1 MRLLGVGDNV
11 VDRYRHLG
19 LMFPG
24 GQALNVAVAARRS
37 GAEAGYLGAIGT
49 DTAGRHVLDALRAE
63 GLDIERLRIIPGPN
77 AYADVEVRDGDR
89 VFVGSSV
96 GVSRFHLTAE
106 DLAYASTFDI
116 VHSSESSGLEDDIPA
131 LARRVPVSF
140 DFATHREPG
149 YLRALLPYLT
159 VACFSASDLDD
170 SDAEAFLRQTVAQGP
185 RLALAT
191 RGSADALL
199 ADGDRVWRQPAVA
212 VDVVDTLGA
221 GDAFTG
227 RLLVGVISGEALR
240 DAMTAAAEV
249 AAEACQ
255 SFGAFGHPAPYAPP
269 GAGEEVRT
277 VNEETDMPGDH
288 GMAVA
293 EPS

>member
-49 DTAGRHVLDALRAE
+49 DAAGRHVLDALRAE
-63 GLDIERLRIIPGPN
+63 AIDIERLRIIPGPN
-77 AYADVEVRDGDR
+77 AYAEVEVVNGDR
-89 VFVGSSV
+89 VFVGSSL
-96 GVSRFHLTAE
+96 GVSRFRLTIE
-106 DLAYASTFDI
+106 DLAYAATFDI
-116 VHSSESSGLEDDIPA
+116 AHSSESSGLEFDIPA
-131 LARRVPVSF
+131 LAGRVPVSF
-140 DFATHREPG
+140 DFATHREPA
-149 YLRALLPYLT
+149 YLRALLPHLA

-170 SDAEAFLRQTVAQGP
+170 AEAEAFLRQVVGQGP

-199 ADGDRVWRQPAVA
+199 VDADRLWRQPAFSVH
-212 VDVVDTLGA
+212 VVDTLGA

-227 RLLVGVISGEALR
+227 RLLAGVIGGEEPR
-240 DAMTAAAEV
+240 DALAAAARV
-249 AAEACQ
+249 AADACR
-255 SFGAFGHPAPYAPP
+255 SFGAFGHPGPYAPP
-269 GAGEEVRT
+269 GADEEVRAI
-277 VNEETDMPGDH
+277 NEETDVHGDH

-293 EPS
+293 DPS